1 MGVAVVAAWGGL
13 SATIVLGRAL
23 IEEKK
28 LAHGRCASDNG
39 SMKLQQ
45 NQIWLKGGEYFRIVQ
60 LGRLEVQYKTMTD
73 LLSGHGPHQQVT
85 KKEFCRLLKGAVLLE
100 AEALS
105 SQQQQQQQQ

>member
-1 MGVAVVAAWGGL
+1 MVAHA
-13 SATIVLGRAL
+13 
-23 IEEKK
+23 
-28 LAHGRCASDNG
+28 RCDPDKE

-45 NQIWLKGGEYFRIVQ
+45 NQIWLKGSEYYRIVQ
-60 LGRLEVQYKTMTD
+60 LDRAEVQYKIMTD
-73 LLSGHGPHQQVT
+73 PLSGRGPHHQVT